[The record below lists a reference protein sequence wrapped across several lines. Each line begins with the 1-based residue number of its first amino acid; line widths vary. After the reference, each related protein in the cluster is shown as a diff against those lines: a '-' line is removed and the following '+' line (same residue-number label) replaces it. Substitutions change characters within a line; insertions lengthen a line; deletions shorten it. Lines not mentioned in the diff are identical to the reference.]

1 MPVKTIRVLLADDHA
16 IVRVGVRAVLESV
29 SDIEIVGE
37 ATGGREAVLLAEK
50 LTPDVVVMDLSM
62 GDMGGAEATAEIVA
76 KRLPTRILVLTMHAE
91 EEYLVP
97 LLKSGAS
104 GYLLKSA
111 ADHDLVEAVR
121 VVARGDLYVPPSAA
135 RVLAKGV
142 SQVDPIQHD
151 RAQFERLTTREQD
164 VLRLIAAGYNAPE
177 IGEQLFISA
186 KTVDTYKQRINEK
199 LGFTHRS
206 DFVKLALKLGLIS
219 P

>member
-1 MPVKTIRVLLADDHA
+1 MQANRIRVLLADDHA
-16 IVRVGVRAVLESV
+16 IVRVGVRAVLESAN
-29 SDIEIVGE
+29 DIEIIGE
-37 ATGGREAVLLAEK
+37 ATGGREAVTMTEQLA
-50 LTPDVVVMDLSM
+50 PDVVVMDLSM
-62 GDMGGAEATAEIVA
+62 GEMGGAEATAEIVE
-76 KRLPTRILVLTMHAE
+76 KGLPTRILVLTMHAE

-97 LLKSGAS
+97 LLKSGAA

-142 SQVDPIQHD
+142 AQVDPIQQD
-151 RAQFERLTTREQD
+151 RDQFAKLTTREQD